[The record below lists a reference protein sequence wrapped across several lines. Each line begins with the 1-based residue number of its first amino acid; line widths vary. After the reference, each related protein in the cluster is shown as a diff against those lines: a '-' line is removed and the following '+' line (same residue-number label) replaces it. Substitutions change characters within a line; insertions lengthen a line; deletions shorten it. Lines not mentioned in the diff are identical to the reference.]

1 MTSLIACLESYSENS
16 RRHGRSP
23 EFVVTDDSPG
33 AEIQNQTRATLQSLE
48 KQLRAQ
54 IRYAGRR
61 ERSGFAEALARESAV
76 PLEIIRF
83 ALFGD
88 DRCALSTGANRN
100 SLLLDTVDAMV
111 LSVDDD
117 SRCRIA
123 APDDAEQTLAFFSG
137 YDPTEFWFFA
147 DHASALE
154 SVSFIDVDVLRCHE
168 SLLGNAVADEVE
180 PAGSGRVAITLHGL
194 LGDSGMSSPRYYA
207 GLTGPSRERL
217 SRVA

>member
-1 MTSLIACLESYSENS
+1 MTTATISIVGIATRSRVTSLVACIESYLENC
-16 RRHGRSP
+16 RRHGRFP

-33 AEIQNQTRATLQSLE
+33 AADQNQTRAALQSLE
-48 KQLRAQ
+48 KQLGAH

-61 ERSGFAEALARESAV
+61 ERSRFAEALARESAV

-117 SRCRIA
+117 TRCRIA
-123 APDDAEQTLAFFSG
+123 APPEAEDTFAFFSG
-137 YDPTEFWFFA
+137 YDPTEFWFFP
-147 DHASALE
+147 DRASALE
-154 SVSFIDVDVLRCHE
+154 SVSFVDVDVLGCHE

-180 PAGSGRVAITLHGL
+180 PAGSA
-194 LGDSGMSSPRYYA
+194 
-207 GLTGPSRERL
+207 E
-217 SRVA
+217 